1 MAEAIKE
8 LYTLPMEEQEFV
20 LRNMS
25 HSCDPIEINGEMYK
39 INFEVMDLINGL
51 HEELTKYRKIVGF
64 GVSKNKED

>member
-25 HSCDPIEINGEMYK
+25 HSCDPIEINGELFMIPK
-39 INFEVMDLINGL
+39 EVNELIDNLFLELQDLRFGKEINKG
-51 HEELTKYRKIVGF
+51 
-64 GVSKNKED
+64 